1 MKEVIINETNK
12 VFIKALERFAKQ
24 NDQDVKDIQLIIAL
38 DKSQELIYKKQN
50 DQDISDVQF
59 FIALDKSQEFIYK
72 YCIKGVAKENVTL
85 KQVLGIKNIDFKG
98 FTMIIPPYLM
108 QIFSKLIQEQNSDS
122 VEVVICYNTIKEYCR
137 YFLFDK
143 GQKVKEIY
151 LDNYI
156 D

>member
-24 NDQDVKDIQLIIAL
+24 NDQDVKDVQLIIAL
-38 DKSQELIYKKQN
+38 DENKEL
-50 DQDISDVQF
+50 
-59 FIALDKSQEFIYK
+59 IYK

-108 QIFSKLIQEQNSDS
+108 QIFDKLIKEQNSES
-122 VEVVICYNTIKEYCR
+122 VEVVICYNTVKEYCR

-151 LDNYI
+151 LDSYI

>member
-12 VFIKALERFAKQ
+12 VFIKALERYAKQ
-24 NDQDVKDIQLIIAL
+24 NDQDIKDIQLIIAL
-38 DKSQELIYKKQN
+38 DENQEL
-50 DQDISDVQF
+50 
-59 FIALDKSQEFIYK
+59 IYK

-108 QIFSKLIQEQNSDS
+108 QIFSKLIQEQNSDN
-122 VEVVICYNTIKEYCR
+122 VEVVICFNTVKEYCR

-143 GQKVKEIY
+143 GQKVREIQ
-151 LDNYI
+151 LENYI
-156 D
+156 E

>member
-24 NDQDVKDIQLIIAL
+24 NDQEIQDVQLIIAL
-38 DKSQELIYKKQN
+38 DENQEL
-50 DQDISDVQF
+50 
-59 FIALDKSQEFIYK
+59 IYK

-98 FTMIIPPYLM
+98 FTVIIPPYLM
-108 QIFSKLIQEQNSDS
+108 QIFAKLIQEQNSDS

-151 LDNYI
+151 LENYI
-156 D
+156 E

>member
-12 VFIKALERFAKQ
+12 VFIKALERFSKQ
-24 NDQDVKDIQLIIAL
+24 NDQEIKDVQLIIAL
-38 DKSQELIYKKQN
+38 DEGQEL
-50 DQDISDVQF
+50 
-59 FIALDKSQEFIYK
+59 IYK

-108 QIFSKLIQEQNSDS
+108 QIFGKLIQEQNSIG
-122 VEVVICYNTIKEYCR
+122 VEVVICYNTIKEICR

-143 GQKVKEIY
+143 GQKIKEI
-151 LDNYI
+151 LLENYI
-156 D
+156 E

>member
-38 DKSQELIYKKQN
+38 DVNKEL
-50 DQDISDVQF
+50 
-59 FIALDKSQEFIYK
+59 IYK

-108 QIFSKLIQEQNSDS
+108 QIFDKLIKEQNSDS

-151 LDNYI
+151 LENYI
-156 D
+156 Y

>member
-24 NDQDVKDIQLIIAL
+24 NDQDVKYVQLIIAL
-38 DKSQELIYKKQN
+38 DENKEL
-50 DQDISDVQF
+50 
-59 FIALDKSQEFIYK
+59 IYK

-108 QIFSKLIQEQNSDS
+108 QIFDKLIKEQNSES
-122 VEVVICYNTIKEYCR
+122 VEVVICYNIVKEYCR

-151 LDNYI
+151 LDSYI

>member
-24 NDQDVKDIQLIIAL
+24 NDQEIQDVQLIIAL
-38 DKSQELIYKKQN
+38 GENQEL
-50 DQDISDVQF
+50 
-59 FIALDKSQEFIYK
+59 IYK

-108 QIFSKLIQEQNSDS
+108 QIFSKLIQEQNSVN
-122 VEVVICYNTIKEYCR
+122 VEVVICYNVVKDYCR

-143 GQKVKEIY
+143 GQKVREIQ
-151 LDNYI
+151 LENYI
-156 D
+156 E

>member
-38 DKSQELIYKKQN
+38 DESQEL
-50 DQDISDVQF
+50 
-59 FIALDKSQEFIYK
+59 IYK

-108 QIFSKLIQEQNSDS
+108 QIFSKLIQEQNSAN
-122 VEVVICYNTIKEYCR
+122 VEVVICFNTVKEYCR

-151 LDNYI
+151 LENYI
-156 D
+156 E

>member
-38 DKSQELIYKKQN
+38 DENKEL
-50 DQDISDVQF
+50 
-59 FIALDKSQEFIYK
+59 IYK

-108 QIFSKLIQEQNSDS
+108 QIFDKLIKEQNSSS

>member
-24 NDQDVKDIQLIIAL
+24 NDQDVKDMQLIIAL
-38 DKSQELIYKKQN
+38 DENKEL
-50 DQDISDVQF
+50 
-59 FIALDKSQEFIYK
+59 IYK

-108 QIFSKLIQEQNSDS
+108 QIFDKLIKEQNSDS

-151 LDNYI
+151 LENYI

>member
-12 VFIKALERFAKQ
+12 VFIKALERYAKQ
-24 NDQDVKDIQLIIAL
+24 KDQDIKDIQLIIAL
-38 DKSQELIYKKQN
+38 DENKEL
-50 DQDISDVQF
+50 
-59 FIALDKSQEFIYK
+59 IYK

-108 QIFSKLIQEQNSDS
+108 QIFEKLIQEQNSNS
-122 VEVVICYNTIKEYCR
+122 VEVVICYNTVKEYCR
-137 YFLFDK
+137 YFLFDNR
-143 GQKVKEIY
+143 QKIKEIY

-156 D
+156 E